1 MAQPASGT
9 NSIYTCV
16 DGAGQRLTADRPIP
30 QCADREQRV
39 LSPSG
44 VERSRIGPSLTEA
57 EMAQRRE
64 QKRNEQLAQQRQ
76 QEQRRRDAA
85 LLARYPER
93 SAHDAARR
101 EALQQ
106 VEELQNQAQQQLK
119 ALDREKQH
127 LNQELE
133 FYQKDPSRMPAR
145 LRAALQD
152 VEKGQ
157 QDQRAMLAV
166 QADEMR
172 RIHQRFDAEL
182 QRLQPLWKPAGT
194 SDALPEKMPH

>member
-44 VERSRIGPSLTEA
+44 VERSRIGPALTEA

-106 VEELQNQAQQQLK
+106 VEELQNQAQQRLK

-133 FYQKDPSRMPAR
+133 FYQKDPSRMPVR

>member
-44 VERSRIGPSLTEA
+44 VERSRIGPALTEA

-85 LLARYPER
+85 LLARYPDR

-101 EALQQ
+101 EALLQ
-106 VEELQNQAQQQLK
+106 VEELQNQAQQRLK
-119 ALDREKQH
+119 ELDREKQH

-133 FYQKDPSRMPAR
+133 FYQKDPSRMPVR

-194 SDALPEKMPH
+194 PDALPEKMPH